1 MAVEAPQS
9 VRHLRVKVVDHLK
22 EGEPAV
28 NIRMP
33 IGIVKFGMKMAK
45 AFSPEMKDVDIDWD
59 SVTAA
64 VDQGDVGKLVEV
76 EDEANHKTVE
86 VWIE

>member
-1 MAVEAPQS
+1 MAVQVPQP
-9 VRHLRVKVVDHLK
+9 VKHLRVKVVDHLK

-28 NIRMP
+28 NIKMP
-33 IGIVKFGMKMAK
+33 IGIVKFGMKMAR
-45 AFSPEMKDVDIDWD
+45 AFSPKMKDVDVDWD
-59 SVTAA
+59 SLASA
-64 VDQGDVGKLVEV
+64 IEQGEAGKLVEV

>member
-1 MAVEAPQS
+1 MAVEAPQT
-9 VRHLRVKVVDHLK
+9 VKHLRVRVVDHLK

-28 NIRMP
+28 NIKIP
-33 IGIVKFGMKMAK
+33 IGIVNFGMKMAK
-45 AFSPEMKDVDIDWD
+45 AFSPEMKDVEVDWD
-59 SVTAA
+59 SVASA
-64 VDQGDVGKLVEV
+64 VEQGEAGKLVEV

>member
-1 MAVEAPQS
+1 MAVEAPRT
-9 VRHLRVKVVDHLK
+9 VKHLRVKVVDHLK

-28 NIRMP
+28 NIKIP
-33 IGIVKFGMKMAK
+33 IGIVNFGMKMAK
-45 AFSPEMKDVDIDWD
+45 AFSPEMKDVEVDWD
-59 SVTAA
+59 SVASA
-64 VDQGDVGKLVEV
+64 VEQGEAGKLVEV